1 MKVTGA
7 RETEK
12 AQGRKRRMVI
22 DSHCH
27 LYDAAY
33 GDLRDTLSRAIAYD
47 VWGVVAVGCDPATN
61 QKTLEASGRYG
72 KAVWTCLGCHPE
84 WTLED
89 QVVEQVEEQ
98 VATHHA
104 RIVALGEVGL
114 PWYSLESASDPATI
128 MARGRARLDRLLA
141 LAVRYDLPVVL
152 HAPHG
157 AAVSA
162 LQLLRQRGIERAV
175 FHWHKAPPEV
185 TREIVEA
192 GYYVS
197 VTPEV
202 VYRQRDREMV
212 EWLPLESLLVETDG
226 PWPYKNEFSGL
237 KTEPW
242 MASRVAEEVAKLKRL
257 PVEEVM
263 FRLAANTSELF
274 DLALA

>member
-1 MKVTGA
+1 
-7 RETEK
+7 
-12 AQGRKRRMVI
+12 MVI

-27 LYDAAY
+27 LHDAAY
-33 GDLRDTLSRAIAYD
+33 EDLRETLHRAVAHD

-61 QKTLEASGRYG
+61 QKTLEVSSRYA
-72 KAVWTCLGCHPE
+72 KVIWPCLGCHPE
-84 WTLED
+84 WPLDDQSVD
-89 QVVEQVEEQ
+89 QVEVQ
-98 VATHHA
+98 VATNHA
-104 RIVALGEVGL
+104 RLVALGEVGL
-114 PWYSLESASDPATI
+114 PWYSLESAGDPAMLMTQ
-128 MARGRARLDRLLA
+128 GRARLDRLLG
-141 LAVRYDLPVVL
+141 LATRYDLPVVL

-162 LQLLRQRGIERAV
+162 LQLLRRHGIERAV
-175 FHWHKAPPEV
+175 FHWHKAPAEV

-242 MASRVAEEVAKLKRL
+242 MAARVVEEVAKLKHL
-257 PVEEVM
+257 PVDEVM
-263 FRLAANTSELF
+263 SRLADNTCQLF